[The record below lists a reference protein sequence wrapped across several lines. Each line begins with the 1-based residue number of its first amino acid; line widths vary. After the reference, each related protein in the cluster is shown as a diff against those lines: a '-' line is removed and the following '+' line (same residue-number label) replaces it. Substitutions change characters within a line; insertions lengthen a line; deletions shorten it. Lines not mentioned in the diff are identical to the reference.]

1 MPQGLEEPMWAAFRS
16 LADLIASA
24 KKTFPFVGTLLLI
37 FLTVL
42 LIDLQLYLSAA
53 FAGVLAAGAL
63 CAYLVQTLRERKDER
78 ERERKNLLKAEKL
91 AEKAGARGKK
101 INKAKAAVTDAARLT
116 SYTACRVLRT
126 STLSLRTELVL
137 FRIDVP
143 KPIHEFGIFG
153 TEGFFQFV
161 NFFGQF
167 IGRFAVALLV
177 GLLHLLTEFLYFA
190 IGLVLALSLLIIVTN
205 M

>member
-42 LIDLQLYLSAA
+42 LIVLQLYLSAA

-91 AEKAGARGKK
+91 AQKAGARGKK
-101 INKAKAAVTDAARLT
+101 INKAKAAVTDAAKGVGRATADVAKMTYTRVRIPGRLRFWR
-116 SYTACRVLRT
+116 SKNRT
-126 STLSLRTELVL
+126 
-137 FRIDVP
+137 
-143 KPIHEFGIFG
+143 K
-153 TEGFFQFV
+153 
-161 NFFGQF
+161 
-167 IGRFAVALLV
+167 
-177 GLLHLLTEFLYFA
+177 
-190 IGLVLALSLLIIVTN
+190 
-205 M
+205 